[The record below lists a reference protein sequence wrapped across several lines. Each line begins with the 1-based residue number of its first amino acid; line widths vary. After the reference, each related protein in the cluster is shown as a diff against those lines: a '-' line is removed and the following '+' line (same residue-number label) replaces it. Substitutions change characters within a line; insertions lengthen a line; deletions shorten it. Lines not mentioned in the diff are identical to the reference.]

1 MRSFKIF
8 FEIFLDARSEDNG
21 FNMALL
27 RKWEEVQTLRSPD
40 ETLRPWQHWTLDTS
54 LAASAFTVKWTL
66 ADLLDDLHS
75 LLSRDRQNTDR
86 KFGEWKGW
94 RKNYR
99 DIFLKLYT
107 FYIIPLIHT
116 LNILFCWF
124 FDFVLLGHK
133 NNVRSR
139 NIIFNYSTNGHGR
152 GGVLDFHIEIDFY
165 DVFKYNYTDCELGI
179 ISLPPRILN
188 PHVKH
193 PSRVLADAQNE

>member
-8 FEIFLDARSEDNG
+8 FEIFLHVRSEDNG

-27 RKWEEVQTLRSPD
+27 RKWEEVQTLRTPD

-75 LLSRDRQNTDR
+75 LLSRDRQNTAR

-99 DIFLKLYT
+99 DIFFEGLHFLH
-107 FYIIPLIHT
+107 IPLIHT
-116 LNILFCWF
+116 LNILFSWF

-139 NIIFNYSTNGHGR
+139 NIIFNYYSNGQT
-152 GGVLDFHIEIDFY
+152 GGGNFIL
-165 DVFKYNYTDCELGI
+165 KYIFWNITTQY
-179 ISLPPRILN
+179 
-188 PHVKH
+188 
-193 PSRVLADAQNE
+193 Q